1 MKYFL
6 NYEFKIVPIIINFQN
21 FENAKFVAKRI
32 YEVNKTL
39 KRKIVIIASSD
50 FTHYE
55 TAEIAR
61 RDDAIV
67 LEDIKAFNSK
77 KFYED
82 ITANNLTIC
91 GYGPIMALM
100 EYAKLVKE
108 EPQNEILRYG
118 SSGDVMSMEKVVDY
132 VSIIFY

>member
-55 TAEIAR
+55 TPEIAR